1 MKSQYE
7 STKVIELGSC
17 AFRQWR
23 ATHSHCRFIHGYQL
37 IAKFWFGGSHLDDKQ
52 WLVDFGGL
60 KELKAKLNYLF
71 DHTTCVAGDD
81 PELETFRELE
91 RKGLIQLRVFDQ
103 GVGIERTAK
112 VVFDIAQQY
121 IGSLT
126 NGRCWVE
133 KVEVFEHEDNS
144 ATYTA
149 KSKAESAERIESPAV
164 VSETLTGSTSLP
176 QTLAEPIV
184 SAANITQTHSTA
196 APVTNTV
203 SSGKGGWFEGT
214 SWG

>member
-1 MKSQYE
+1 MKYQ
-7 STKVIELGSC
+7 STKRIELGSC
-17 AFRQWR
+17 TFRQWR
-23 ATHSHCRFIHGYQL
+23 ATHSNCRFFHGYQL

-60 KELKAKLNYLF
+60 KDLKAKLNYVF

-81 PELETFRELE
+81 PELETFKELE

-149 KSKAESAERIESPAV
+149 KSKAETVERIESPAV
-164 VSETLTGSTSLP
+164 VAETLTGST
-176 QTLAEPIV
+176 TLVETVADAEI
-184 SAANITQTHSTA
+184 SAASDTRTHSTA
-196 APVTNTV
+196 APIVNTI
-203 SSGKGGWFEGT
+203 SSGKGSWFEGT